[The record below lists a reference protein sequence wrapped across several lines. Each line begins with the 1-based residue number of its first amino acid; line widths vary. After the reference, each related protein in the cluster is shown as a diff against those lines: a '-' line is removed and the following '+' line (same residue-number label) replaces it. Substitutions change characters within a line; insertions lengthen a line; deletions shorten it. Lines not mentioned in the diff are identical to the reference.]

1 LYTIN
6 NKSLNG
12 GVEKMEEEITIF
24 KTERETVLEK
34 KLTII

>member
-1 LYTIN
+1 
-6 NKSLNG
+6 
-12 GVEKMEEEITIF
+12 VEKMEEEITIF